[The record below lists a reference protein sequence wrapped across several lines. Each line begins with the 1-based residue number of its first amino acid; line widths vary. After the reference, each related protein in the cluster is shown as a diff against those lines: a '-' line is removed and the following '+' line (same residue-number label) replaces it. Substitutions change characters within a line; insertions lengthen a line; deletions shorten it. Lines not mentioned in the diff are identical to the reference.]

1 MGQAVYQLNQLPPLL
16 LLGLWPQDPAVTESN
31 LQEQGAPRAIKRLQS
46 PYARPVYIWVSPTLW
61 QVGSA
66 SPSPS
71 CVGLL
76 PAQGWCCWRKYLLLW
91 PGCSGFPPQAF
102 GGGSGS
108 LAPAVFSPLFP
119 CRVLLVGKR
128 LEMCQVMHSAQV
140 AMTVRGRAWP
150 ELAVFSRAWPSL
162 QPRQCRWQQP
172 GLGATAM

>member
-1 MGQAVYQLNQLPPLL
+1 MGQAIYQLNQLPPLL

-31 LQEQGAPRAIKRLQS
+31 LQEQGAPRAIKRFQS

-66 SPSPS
+66 PPPFL
-71 CVGLL
+71 CGFA
-76 PAQGWCCWRKYLLLW
+76 P
-91 PGCSGFPPQAF
+91 CSGLVLLAEILAAVAWVLRVPTTGVWGRKWQFGTCCVLTPVPLQGPF
-102 GGGSGS
+102 GGEE
-108 LAPAVFSPLFP
+108 A
-119 CRVLLVGKR
+119 R
-128 LEMCQVMHSAQV
+128 MCQVMDSAQV